1 MQRPSKVSGH
11 LASVHWHWLSCSY
24 LIDKASKISEWKEI
38 SSSKWRRKTVRCF
51 LCDVSAYV
59 HSRSGSHHDPFAHK
73 DQYATAF
80 LQRPYLISDSSLRI
94 APHEF
99 TSISF
104 PVKAL
109 KIILHDL
116 QSGGESATVTAR
128 GDVYDVESDDGVS
141 FFSPGINYYLMSNL
155 EWRLDRGRKIKPR
168 L

>member
-1 MQRPSKVSGH
+1 M
-11 LASVHWHWLSCSY
+11 
-24 LIDKASKISEWKEI
+24 
-38 SSSKWRRKTVRCF
+38 
-51 LCDVSAYV
+51 
-59 HSRSGSHHDPFAHK
+59 
-73 DQYATAF
+73 
-80 LQRPYLISDSSLRI
+80 ISDSSLRI

-155 EWRLDRGRKIKPR
+155 E
-168 L
+168 